1 MPPEAQSNF
10 PVPVI
15 PSSCPSLDHV
25 CERAL
30 RLPCSPALLPRLI
43 SVLVSPDS
51 TADEVADLIKV
62 DSALAAATL
71 RLANSAFFSAGGK
84 ADNIT
89 DAVIRLGQREL
100 YRLAA
105 LALVGRWE
113 TGGGGRG
120 EPGDFCRHAL
130 CTALAAE
137 VLAETSERIDPQAAY
152 TAGLVCDLGK
162 LAIAHACASFFPAI
176 RAHCSSHGGTWAG
189 AERAVLG
196 YTHAEVGARLLRA
209 WNFPAALIS
218 AAEFCDRPSEA
229 PPEALALLAHLHA
242 AKYVA
247 TSFGPGVPEDGFL
260 FELKTDFLLEW
271 GFTPELLQETMAIV
285 HERARARLQDR
296 LSHGAVTF

>member
-1 MPPEAQSNF
+1 MSTTPPT
-10 PVPVI
+10 VPPI
-15 PSSCPSLDHV
+15 ELV

-30 RLPCSPALLPRLI
+30 RLPCSPSLLPRLI
-43 SVLVSPDS
+43 TVLVSPDS
-51 TADEVADLIKV
+51 SADDVADLIKV
-62 DSALAAATL
+62 DSALAASTL
-71 RLANSAFFSAGGK
+71 RLANSAYFSSGGK
-84 ADNIT
+84 ADNVT

-113 TGGGGRG
+113 TGAGGRG
-120 EPGDFCRHAL
+120 DPGDFCRHAL

-162 LAIAHACASFFPAI
+162 LALAHACAPFFPAI
-176 RAHCSSHGGTWAG
+176 RSHCALQGGSWSD

-209 WNFPAALIS
+209 WNFPEPLVA
-218 AAEFCDRPSEA
+218 AAEFCERPTAA
-229 PPEALALLAHLHA
+229 PAESLALLAHLHA

-247 TSFGPGVPEDGFL
+247 TSFGPGVSEDGFL
-260 FELKTDFLLEW
+260 FDLNTDFLLEW
-271 GFTPELLQETMAIV
+271 GFTPELLQETMSIV
-285 HERARARLQDR
+285 HERARTRLQEK
-296 LSHGAVTF
+296 LTHGPLAL

>member
-1 MPPEAQSNF
+1 
-10 PVPVI
+10 
-15 PSSCPSLDHV
+15 V

-43 SVLVSPDS
+43 TVLVSPDS
-51 TADEVADLIKV
+51 SADEVADLIKV
-62 DSALAAATL
+62 DSALAASTL

-84 ADNIT
+84 ADNVT

-113 TGGGGRG
+113 TGAGGRG

-162 LAIAHACASFFPAI
+162 LALAHACSPHFPAI
-176 RAHCSSHGGTWAG
+176 RVHCASTGCAWVD
-189 AERAVLG
+189 AEQAILG
-196 YTHAEVGARLLRA
+196 YTHAQVGSRLLRA
-209 WNFPAALIS
+209 WSFPEPLIA
-218 AAEFCDRPSEA
+218 AAEFCERPTQA
-229 PPEALALLAHLHA
+229 PAESLALLAHLHA

-247 TSFGPGVPEDGFL
+247 TSFGPGVSEDGFL
-260 FELKTDFLLEW
+260 FELNTEFLLEW

-285 HERARARLQDR
+285 HERARTRLQEK
-296 LSHGAVTF
+296 LTHGAVAL